1 MTRRHEIRVY
11 FEDTDFSGRVY
22 HGAFVRFLERGRT
35 EALRSGGIDHR
46 TLERR
51 EPPLWFTLRGL
62 SMTFHGPAFID
73 DLLVVETTPAEGGRA
88 SLLLGQRILRQDTPI
103 VTARVELCL
112 IDREGRPRRPP
123 DDIRTAI
130 GPPPTC

>member
-1 MTRRHEIRVY
+1 MSPVRFPVRVY

-35 EALRSGGIDHR
+35 EALRAGGIDHR
-46 TLERR
+46 ALERR
-51 EPPLWFTLRGL
+51 DPPLFFTLRGL
-62 SMTFHGPAFID
+62 AMTFHGPAFID
-73 DLLVVETTPAEGGRA
+73 DLLEVETVPAEGGRA
-88 SLLLGQRILRQDTPI
+88 ALLLDQRVLREEVPI

-123 DDIRTAI
+123 ADIRTALSP
-130 GPPPTC
+130 GEG